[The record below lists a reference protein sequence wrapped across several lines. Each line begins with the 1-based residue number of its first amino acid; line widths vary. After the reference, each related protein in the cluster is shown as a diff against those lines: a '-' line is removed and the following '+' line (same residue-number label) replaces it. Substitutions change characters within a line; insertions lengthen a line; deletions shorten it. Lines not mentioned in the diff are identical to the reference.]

1 MRTRV
6 KICGITR
13 VEDAGIAIAAGAD
26 ALGLVF
32 YPPSP
37 RNINVEQAIEIAYR
51 MPAFVTLVG
60 LFVNPEREF
69 VTEVIERIGIDLIQ
83 FHGNEVPDDCMG
95 HGRPFIKAIRMKPD
109 VDLLV
114 ERERYDAATGLL
126 LDAYHPGKPGGTGKS
141 FEWDRIP
148 SSLRSEIILAGG
160 LTPTNVSRAIR
171 KVKPYAVDVSG
182 GVESA
187 PGIKD
192 PDKIERFMR
201 GIQVGDL

>member
-13 VEDAGIAIAAGAD
+13 VEDACNAIEAGAD

-37 RNINVEQAIEIAYR
+37 RNVKVEQAIEIAGR
-51 MPAFVTLVG
+51 MPPFVTLVG
-60 LFVNPEREF
+60 LFVNAEREF
-69 VTEVIERIGIDLIQ
+69 IADVIERIGIELIQ
-83 FHGNEVPDDCMG
+83 FHGNESPGDCMG
-95 HGRPFIKAIRMKPD
+95 HGRPFIKAVRMKPD
-109 VDLLV
+109 VDLAA
-114 ERERYDAATGLL
+114 ECERYEAATGLL
-126 LDAYHPGKPGGTGKS
+126 LDAYHPGKAGGTGQS

-148 SSLRSEIILAGG
+148 PSLGPEIILAGG

-192 PDKIERFMR
+192 PEKIKRFMR